1 MNYQELVEFIEAH
14 NTNPDKMID
23 SMDRVIDKPRSRNI
37 NDCAIQAVKTF
48 LRLDQATKFNSELR
62 DYIEGMENAQ

>member
-14 NTNPDKMID
+14 NLNPETMID
-23 SMDRVIDKPRSRNI
+23 AMDRVIDKPRTRNI
-37 NDCAIQAVKTF
+37 ESCAELAIKTF
-48 LRLDQATKFNSELR
+48 LRLSHATKFNYELS

>member
-14 NTNPDKMID
+14 NRAPETMID
-23 SMDRVIDKPRSRNI
+23 SMDRVIDKPRTRNI

-48 LRLDQATKFNSELR
+48 ESLGLATQFNNELR